1 MASNTRITYTMENPY
16 RISSS
21 DALYPTYAHQIKVMR
36 SYMIFN
42 GPMWIQILGCELRQY
57 ASVEEV
63 KAKMRFVLSCSVNA
77 EGDNQEF
84 DRLMHE

>member
-1 MASNTRITYTMENPY
+1 
-16 RISSS
+16 
-21 DALYPTYAHQIKVMR
+21 
-36 SYMIFN
+36 MIFN